1 MLTSSD
7 GNSSY
12 FNLDML
18 YTDAQLL
25 TQVELEYYVNK
36 TGKYVIFIQR
46 PLLTSQVHG
55 LPELSIQ

>member
-25 TQVELEYYVNK
+25 IQVELEYYVNK
-36 TGKYVIFIQR
+36 TVIQR
-46 PLLTSQVHG
+46 PLLTPQVHG